1 MMRNER
7 FPPSFHYHVD
17 MLIPSLVS
25 HITLHLSATKKDERE
40 ADIEVRRRANISLA
54 KFIKVGGRVCVLL
67 ANINIFTATL
77 IKS

>member
-7 FPPSFHYHVD
+7 FPPSFHYHID

-25 HITLHLSATKKDERE
+25 HITLHLSNIKKDERE

-54 KFIKVGGRVCVLL
+54 KFIKVSVP
-67 ANINIFTATL
+67 IFQL
-77 IKS
+77 GNCILS